1 MARSALLPI
10 ALSALVLAGLGG
22 GARADQFKIAPC
34 ALSGTCF
41 GPKKAPPI
49 KVIPGLGVKKPGG
62 YGYGY
67 GYGPGWGYGA
77 AALAGGLALG
87 AIAASAAE
95 AGSCTIE
102 RQRVEDEEGNVYVRR
117 VRVCE

>member
-10 ALSALVLAGLGG
+10 ALSALVLAGLGT
-22 GARADQFKIAPC
+22 GARAEKLKIAPC

-41 GPKKAPPI
+41 GPKKGPTI
-49 KVIPGLGVKKPGG
+49 KYFPGLGVKKPG
-62 YGYGY
+62 YGYG

-95 AGSCTIE
+95 TDACFIE
-102 RQRVEDEEGNVYVRR
+102 RRRMVDEEGNVYVRK

>member
-22 GARADQFKIAPC
+22 GARADQFKLAPC

-49 KVIPGLGVKKPGG
+49 KYFPGLGVKKPG
-62 YGYGY
+62 

-87 AIAASAAE
+87 AIAVGAAGAAE
-95 AGSCTIE
+95 SCYVE
-102 RQRVEDEEGNVYVRR
+102 RRRMEDEEGNVYVRR

>member
-49 KVIPGLGVKKPGG
+49 KVFPGLGVKKPG
-62 YGYGY
+62 GYGY

-77 AALAGGLALG
+77 AALVGGLALG